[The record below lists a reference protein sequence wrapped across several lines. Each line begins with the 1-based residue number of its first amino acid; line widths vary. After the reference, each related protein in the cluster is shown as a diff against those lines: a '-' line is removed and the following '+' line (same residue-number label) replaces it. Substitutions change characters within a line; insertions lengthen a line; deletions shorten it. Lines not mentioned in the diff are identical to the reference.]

1 VLITDYAVGR
11 DAKKKPLC
19 LVVKGVLLTDCQTG
33 PAVLNRRATR
43 TDLVQSF
50 VQDSGEHEFIVFP
63 DLPSD
68 VIELL
73 VDGASLTIHDDED
86 QMEIS
91 CMLEQSAPKVAT
103 K

>member
-11 DAKKKPLC
+11 DAKQKPLC
-19 LVVKGVLLTDCQTG
+19 LVVRGVLMTDCETG

-50 VQDSGEHEFIVFP
+50 IQESGEHEFIVFP

-73 VDGASLTIHDDED
+73 VHGDSLIIHDDED

-91 CMLEQSAPKVAT
+91 CMLEHRAPKVAT